1 MDLHRLWDRGGLLA
15 VHESSL
21 EVLLAPKLATADYGG
36 AALGGTTMRRP
47 EDPAKF
53 PSTAALEQQRRWAGL

>member
-1 MDLHRLWDRGGLLA
+1 MDLHRLWDRGLLA

-21 EVLLAPKLATADYGG
+21 EVLLAPKLATADYG

-47 EDPAKF
+47 EGPAKF